1 MGRTQSDNP
10 HQKSETKALTAFF
23 MGNSFCRLCQK
34 DEKQLISELAICS
47 KGISAKGLSFAN
59 GSVQSARLPGSTGI
73 WTLSRNDAKPSFI
86 DISNPSQLSESIPD
100 ISIHAAIYRQRPDI
114 NAICHTRNPYTIC
127 AAAGGSLEKVH
138 GEAALILGDIPVIDY
153 NLTGPYLELISKAS
167 IGEPLRPIRTVILA
181 GNGVLGLGACIHEAR
196 AFVEILEE
204 WAMFKIFSK
213 IHGKTVNVLTLEQL
227 RSLGSRYA
235 RSIKFGG
242 RQSA

>member
-1 MGRTQSDNP
+1 
-10 HQKSETKALTAFF
+10 

-34 DEKQLISELAICS
+34 DEKQLMSELAICS
-47 KGISAKGLSFAN
+47 RGISAKGLSFAK

-86 DISNPSQLSESIPD
+86 DIVNPSQLSESIFD
-100 ISIHAAIYRQRPDI
+100 VSIHAAIYSQRPDV

-153 NLTGPYLELISKAS
+153 NLTDTLVLISKAS
-167 IGEPLRPIRTVILA
+167 IGEPLRPIRTIILA

-227 RSLGSRYA
+227 RALGSRYA

-242 RQSA
+242 RQSV